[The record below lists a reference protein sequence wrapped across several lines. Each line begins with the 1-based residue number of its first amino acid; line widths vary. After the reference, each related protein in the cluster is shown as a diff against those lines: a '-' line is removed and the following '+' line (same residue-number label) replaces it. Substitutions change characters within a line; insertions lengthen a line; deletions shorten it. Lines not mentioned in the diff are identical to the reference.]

1 MSASAIVPGT
11 SAPALHATEPLQYL
25 TFSAAQEMYAVNTLS
40 VREIIE
46 YSHVTG
52 VPMMPV
58 FLHGVI
64 NLRGSVVPVVDL
76 KARFG
81 KGETDIGSRTCIV
94 ILETATQGES
104 QVLGVVVDSVS
115 EVIEILDIDI
125 KPAPAFGNLIRTDFI
140 KGMTKVRGAFVTL
153 LQIEQV
159 LCVDE
164 IADLMNARSARAQSH

>member
-1 MSASAIVPGT
+1 MSALAVAPSTSVP
-11 SAPALHATEPLQYL
+11 APQVGEPLQYL
-25 TFSAAQEMYAVNTLS
+25 TFSVAQEMYAVNTLS

-46 YSHVTG
+46 YSQVTS

-58 FLHGVI
+58 FLRGVI

-81 KGETDIGSRTCIV
+81 KDVTDLGSRTCIV
-94 ILETATQGES
+94 ILEAAKEGES

-115 EVIEILDIDI
+115 EVIEIFDIDI
-125 KPAPAFGNLIRTDFI
+125 KPAPAFGNPIRTDFI

-164 IADLMNARSARAQSH
+164 IAGLMSA

>member
-1 MSASAIVPGT
+1 MSASAVVPGT
-11 SAPALHATEPLQYL
+11 SVPALQVDELLQYL
-25 TFSAAQEMYAVNTLS
+25 TFSADQEMYAVNTLS

-46 YSHVTG
+46 YSQVTS

-58 FLHGVI
+58 FLRGVI

-81 KGETDIGSRTCIV
+81 KGMTELGSRTCIV
-94 ILETATQGES
+94 ILDAAKEGES

-115 EVIEILDIDI
+115 EVIEIHDTDI
-125 KPAPAFGNLIRTDFI
+125 KAAPAFGNPIRTDFI

-164 IADLMNARSARAQSH
+164 IASLMSA

>member
-1 MSASAIVPGT
+1 MSASAVVPDT
-11 SAPALHATEPLQYL
+11 AAPALQVDAPLQYL

-46 YSHVTG
+46 YSQVTS
-52 VPMMPV
+52 VPMMPA
-58 FLHGVI
+58 FLRGVI

-81 KGETDIGSRTCIV
+81 KGATALGNRTCIV
-94 ILETATQGES
+94 ILEAAKEGES

-115 EVIEILDIDI
+115 EVIEIHDSDIR
-125 KPAPAFGNLIRTDFI
+125 PAPAFGNPIRTDFI
-140 KGMTKVRGAFVTL
+140 RGMTKVRGAFVTL

-164 IADLMNARSARAQSH
+164 IAGLMSA

>member
-1 MSASAIVPGT
+1 MSASAVMPGT
-11 SAPALHATEPLQYL
+11 VEALPVDEPLQYL
-25 TFSAAQEMYAVNTLS
+25 TFLADQAMYAVNTLS

-46 YSHVTG
+46 YSQVTT

-58 FLHGVI
+58 FLRGVI

-81 KGETDIGSRTCIV
+81 KGVTQLGSRTCIV
-94 ILETATQGES
+94 ILEAAKEGES
-104 QVLGVVVDSVS
+104 QVLGVVVDAVS
-115 EVIEILDIDI
+115 EVIEILDSDI
-125 KPAPAFGNLIRTDFI
+125 KPAPAFGNPIRTDFI
-140 KGMTKVRGAFVTL
+140 RGMTKVRGDFVTL

-164 IADLMNARSARAQSH
+164 MAGLMSA

>member
-1 MSASAIVPGT
+1 MSASVGTPGT
-11 SAPALHATEPLQYL
+11 FQPTLQVAEPLQYL

-46 YSHVTG
+46 YSQVTS

-58 FLHGVI
+58 FLRGVI

-81 KGETDIGSRTCIV
+81 KGVTVLGSRTCIV
-94 ILETATQGES
+94 ILEAAAQGES

-115 EVIEILDIDI
+115 EVIEILDSDI
-125 KPAPAFGNLIRTDFI
+125 KPAPAFGNPIRTDFI
-140 KGMTKVRGAFVTL
+140 RGMTKVRGAFVTL

-164 IADLMNARSARAQSH
+164 MAGLMNA

>member
-1 MSASAIVPGT
+1 MSASAVMPGT
-11 SAPALHATEPLQYL
+11 VEALPVDEPLQYL
-25 TFSAAQEMYAVNTLS
+25 TFLADQAMYAVNTLS

-46 YSHVTG
+46 YSQVTT

-58 FLHGVI
+58 FLRGVI

-81 KGETDIGSRTCIV
+81 KGVTPLGSRTCIV
-94 ILETATQGES
+94 ILEAAKEGES
-104 QVLGVVVDSVS
+104 QVLGVVVDAVS
-115 EVIEILDIDI
+115 EVIEILDSDI
-125 KPAPAFGNLIRTDFI
+125 KPAPAFGNPIRTDFI
-140 KGMTKVRGAFVTL
+140 RGMTKVRGDFVTL

-164 IADLMNARSARAQSH
+164 MAGLMSA

>member
-1 MSASAIVPGT
+1 MSATAVMPNT
-11 SAPALHATEPLQYL
+11 LESAPQVDEPMQYL
-25 TFSAAQEMYAVNTLS
+25 TFLADQQMYAVNTLN

-46 YSHVTG
+46 YNQVTT
-52 VPMMPV
+52 VPMMPT
-58 FLHGVI
+58 FLRGVI
-64 NLRGSVVPVVDL
+64 NLRGSVVPLVDL

-81 KGETDIGSRTCIV
+81 KGVTVLGSRTCIV
-94 ILETATQGES
+94 ILEAAKEGES

-125 KPAPAFGNLIRTDFI
+125 KPAPAFGNPIRTDFI
-140 KGMTKVRGAFVTL
+140 RGMTKVRGAFVTL

-164 IADLMNARSARAQSH
+164 MAGLMRA

>member
-1 MSASAIVPGT
+1 MSASAVTSGT
-11 SAPALHATEPLQYL
+11 FEPALQVDEPLQYL
-25 TFSAAQEMYAVNTLS
+25 TFLAAQEMYAVNTLS

-46 YSHVTG
+46 YNQVTT
-52 VPMMPV
+52 VPMMPS
-58 FLHGVI
+58 FLRGVI

-81 KGETDIGSRTCIV
+81 KGVTVLGNRTCIV
-94 ILETATQGES
+94 ILEAAKEGES

-125 KPAPAFGNLIRTDFI
+125 KPAPAFGNHIRTDFI
-140 KGMTKVRGAFVTL
+140 RGMTKVRGEFVTL
-153 LQIEQV
+153 LQIEHV

-164 IADLMNARSARAQSH
+164 MAGLM

>member
-1 MSASAIVPGT
+1 MSASAVQP
-11 SAPALHATEPLQYL
+11 SVFEPALPVDEPLQYL
-25 TFSAAQEMYAVNTLS
+25 TFLAAHEMFAVNTLS

-46 YSHVTG
+46 YNQVTA

-58 FLHGVI
+58 FMRGVI

-76 KARFG
+76 RARFG
-81 KGETDIGSRTCIV
+81 KGTTVLGSRTCIV
-94 ILETATQGES
+94 ILDAASEGEA

-115 EVIEILDIDI
+115 EVIEIQDVDI
-125 KPAPAFGNLIRTDFI
+125 KPAPAFGNRIRTDFI
-140 KGMTKVRGAFVTL
+140 KGMTKVRGEFVTL

-164 IADLMNARSARAQSH
+164 LAGQM

>member
-1 MSASAIVPGT
+1 MSASAVMPGPGE
-11 SAPALHATEPLQYL
+11 SALQVDEPLQYL
-25 TFSAAQEMYAVNTLS
+25 TFLAAQEMYAVNTLS

-46 YSHVTG
+46 YSQVTA
-52 VPMMPV
+52 VPMMPA
-58 FLHGVI
+58 FLRGVI

-81 KGETDIGSRTCIV
+81 RGETVLGSRTCIV
-94 ILETATQGES
+94 ILEVAKEGES

-140 KGMTKVRGAFVTL
+140 GGMTKVRGAFVTL

-164 IADLMNARSARAQSH
+164 LAGLM

>member
-46 YSHVTG
+46 YSQVTS

-81 KGETDIGSRTCIV
+81 KGETDLGSRTCIV

>member
-1 MSASAIVPGT
+1 MSASAVVPGT
-11 SAPALHATEPLQYL
+11 VEALPVDEPLQYL
-25 TFSAAQEMYAVNTLS
+25 TFLADQAMYAVNTLS

-46 YSHVTG
+46 YSQVTT

-58 FLHGVI
+58 FLRGVI

-81 KGETDIGSRTCIV
+81 KGVTQLGSRTCIV
-94 ILETATQGES
+94 ILEAAKEGES
-104 QVLGVVVDSVS
+104 QVLGVVVDAVS
-115 EVIEILDIDI
+115 EVIEILDSDI
-125 KPAPAFGNLIRTDFI
+125 KPAPAFGNPIRTDFI
-140 KGMTKVRGAFVTL
+140 RGMTKVRGDFVTL

-164 IADLMNARSARAQSH
+164 MAGLMSA